1 MVPKGLDTIP
11 GPDVYTLPSRLI
23 EGPKNSIHAKTDLVD
38 KEKKKNI
45 PGPGTYNLQDS
56 PNMRHRKMPA
66 FRMGSSERPQL
77 SGGKET

>member
-11 GPDVYTLPSRLI
+11 GPDSYSIPSKLI